1 MGTPRRHLPKNACV
15 RLRSDL
21 LNKKTPEILPFDV
34 AQNSQYFRSF
44 FICKSSCSSENK
56 HFWADAFVAVYE
68 RISLR
73 YIVGSPYYLL
83 LITDY

>member
-56 HFWADAFVAVYE
+56 HFWADAFVAVYNSKTTLI
-68 RISLR
+68 RNNDISPLAKR
-73 YIVGSPYYLL
+73 
-83 LITDY
+83 